1 MLRRRGGWKETIRD
15 EVHREVGGRREDFGK
30 QQESHG

>member
-1 MLRRRGGWKETIRD
+1 MLRRRGGWRQKIRD
-15 EVHREVGGRREDFGK
+15 EVYREVGSKREDFGK